1 LSKTRLLHREKH
13 EGCSHSKAVVHIV
26 RATSREV
33 ALLMS
38 GDPPPG
44 FISSPP
50 TDRSHPRSTMRQR
63 QAHVHACRRIQTLP
77 HRVHRTPQLRS
88 ARQESGC
95 APALAIQASDA
106 SLFIPLASRCNG
118 TPIARPR
125 VQGEHMEH
133 ASSCSIIS
141 LKWSLIEGCYAYLA
155 WQGSDLP
162 AITAL
167 RDAEGSS

>member
-1 LSKTRLLHREKH
+1 MRAAATQKLLSTLLE
-13 EGCSHSKAVVHIV
+13 
-26 RATSREV
+26 
-33 ALLMS
+33 
-38 GDPPPG
+38 PPPARWL
-44 FISSPP
+44 FSCQVTLRRASSPHP
-50 TDRSHPRSTMRQR
+50 RLTDRIRDQR
-63 QAHVHACRRIQTLP
+63 CANGKPHVHACRRIQTLP